1 MCGRIL
7 NEDDFVE
14 IDDLVETD
22 QFVPS
27 SDFVLAVAISQKM
40 TPSASALEERERQ
53 YDFAAQRNFVSREAP
68 RREKNEKID
77 ENPLVVGSRG
87 PFSRSGRRRRL
98 RATGGA
104 LRHWNVRSFSYVT
117 FLTGPCKRW
126 G

>member
-1 MCGRIL
+1 MTMCGRIL

-53 YDFAAQRNFVSREAP
+53 YDLQAQLKP
-68 RREKNEKID
+68 D
-77 ENPLVVGSRG
+77 
-87 PFSRSGRRRRL
+87 SGCF
-98 RATGGA
+98 
-104 LRHWNVRSFSYVT
+104 W
-117 FLTGPCKRW
+117 
-126 G
+126 